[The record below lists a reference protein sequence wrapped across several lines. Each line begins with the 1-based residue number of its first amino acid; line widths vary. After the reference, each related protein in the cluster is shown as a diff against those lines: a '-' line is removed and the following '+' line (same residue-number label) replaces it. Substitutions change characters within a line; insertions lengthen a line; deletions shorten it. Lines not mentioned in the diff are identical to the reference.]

1 MERQIKT
8 SLKYHCIFIRLVK
21 FKRLIILSIGKDM
34 KQMKLTDCPHVPAH
48 AWLTQSHVWLYALGL
63 PCV

>member
-34 KQMKLTDCPHVPAH
+34 KQMKLTDCSHVHAH
-48 AWLTQSHVWLYALGL
+48 AWLT
-63 PCV
+63 

>member
-8 SLKYHCIFIRLVK
+8 SLKYHCMFIRLVK

-34 KQMKLTDCPHVPAH
+34 KQMKLSLTAH
-48 AWLTQSHVWLYALGL
+48 TCMLNHVWLYALGL